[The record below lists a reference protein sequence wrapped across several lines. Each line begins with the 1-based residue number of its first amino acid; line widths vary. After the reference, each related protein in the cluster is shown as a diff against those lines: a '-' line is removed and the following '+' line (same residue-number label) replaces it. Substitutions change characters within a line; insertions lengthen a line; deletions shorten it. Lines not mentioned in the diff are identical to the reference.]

1 MTDATVPSPSGP
13 SAPPPR
19 AGRREWTAFTVLLLP
34 LLLVSMDVSVLYFAI
49 PALSA
54 DLEPTSTQQLWIF
67 DIYAFI
73 IAGLLITM
81 GSLGDRI
88 GPRKLLLLGATAFGL
103 ASLAAAYATNPEMLI
118 AARALLGIG
127 GATLM
132 PSTLSLVRRIFRD
145 EKQRSTAIAIWSGAL
160 AGGVA
165 LGSVLSGMLLE
176 FFWWGSVFLINLPA
190 MVLLLVAVPLL
201 VPEFR
206 DPDSG
211 KFDLISVPLSMAA
224 VLPIV
229 YALKEFAAEGFEL
242 TYLVSMLVGFGFVAL
257 FVYRQRTYR
266 HPMVDPA
273 LFRNSGFSAVMVLNS
288 LIMFAMMGQAYFT
301 AQYLQSVLGK
311 SALEAALW
319 SLLPSVAVL
328 MGAPLAAAAAQAYGR
343 RPVIVTGFFVAS
355 GGFVVLTQ
363 VGTDSLWVL
372 LAGAGVLGGGVVGV
386 LSQVVDIALGI
397 SPSHQAG
404 SVSALSETSTELG
417 GALGMAVLGSIG
429 TAVFRNDIEESL
441 PEGIPAEAA
450 EAAGETMAGAV
461 HVATSLPGPMAEE
474 LLAAAREAYTNGF
487 NLAAVVGAV
496 LLLGATL
503 LAAFALRGV
512 PAAEKGAPPVDHGDG
527 SVDHGDGSVA
537 VPPADQRTAEHR

>member
-1 MTDATVPSPSGP
+1 MTDATVPSPPGP
-13 SAPPPR
+13 SSLPPR

-54 DLEPTSTQQLWIF
+54 DLEPTGTQQLWIF

-88 GPRKLLLLGATAFGL
+88 GPRKLLLIGATAFGL
-103 ASLAAAYATNPEMLI
+103 ASLAAAYATSPEMLI
-118 AARALLGIG
+118 AARALLGLG

-145 EKQRSTAIAIWSGAL
+145 DKQRSAAIAIWSGAM

-165 LGSVLSGMLLE
+165 LGSVLSGVLLE
-176 FFWWGSVFLINLPA
+176 YFWWGSVFLINLPA
-190 MVLLLVAVPLL
+190 MVLLLVAMPLL

-206 DPDSG
+206 DTNPG
-211 KFDLISVPLSMAA
+211 KFDLVSVPLSMAA
-224 VLPIV
+224 VLPVV
-229 YALKEFAAEGFEL
+229 YALKEFAAEGYDV
-242 TYLVSMLVGFGFVAL
+242 TYVVSMAVGLGFAAL
-257 FVYRQRTYR
+257 FVYRQRTY
-266 HPMVDPA
+266 HSPMVDPA
-273 LFRNSGFSAVMVLNS
+273 LFRNSGFGSVMVLNM
-288 LIMFAMMGQAYFT
+288 LVMFAMMGSAYFT

-328 MGAPLAAAAAQAYGR
+328 MSAPAAAAAAQAFGR
-343 RPVIVTGFFVAS
+343 RPVIVVGFAVATA
-355 GGFVVLTQ
+355 GFGVLTQ

-372 LAGAGVLGGGVVGV
+372 IAGAGILGGGVVGV

-397 SPSHQAG
+397 SPTHQAG
-404 SVSALSETSTELG
+404 SVSALSETATEFG
-417 GALGMAVLGSIG
+417 GALGMAVLGSVG
-429 TAVFRNDIEESL
+429 TAVFRNDIEDTL
-441 PEGIPAEAA
+441 PEGLPAEAA
-450 EAAGETMAGAV
+450 DAAGETMAGAA
-461 HVATSLPGPMAEE
+461 HVASTLDGQ
-474 LLAAAREAYTNGF
+474 LALDVLESAREAYTNGF
-487 NLAAVVGAV
+487 NLAAGVGAV

-512 PAAEKGAPPVDHGDG
+512 AAAEKGAV
-527 SVDHGDGSVA
+527 SVDHGGGE
-537 VPPADQRTAEHR
+537 PTPAPERRTPEHH